1 MKRIKGLIIGVYT
14 LPVLL
19 TFINVFCAFSACI
32 LAWKNEFAYAIV
44 LFMVAGIFDLFDGVV
59 ARKCKRTQM
68 QKQFGI
74 QIDSLADVCS
84 FGVTPVVIGIF
95 LGMNTLIDFIIMGL
109 YLGAALMRLAYFN
122 CQAIQEE
129 GRVSYYTGLPVTYST
144 IILPIVI
151 VIAYLLTGEFS
162 LWILRIAYIMIAV
175 LFVLR
180 IKLPKPKGKWY
191 AIFPALTIVWAVVTI
206 LIL

>member
-1 MKRIKGLIIGVYT
+1 MKRNKGFIIGVYT
-14 LPVLL
+14 LPVLI
-19 TFINVFCAFSACI
+19 TFMGVFCAFSACI
-32 LAWKNEFAYAIV
+32 MAWQKNFAYAIV
-44 LFMVAGIFDLFDGVV
+44 LFMLAGTFDLFDGVV
-59 ARKCKRTQM
+59 ARKTKRTQM

-84 FGVTPVVIGIF
+84 FGVTPIVLGIF
-95 LGMNTLIDFIIMGL
+95 LGMNTVFDFMIMGL

-144 IILPIVI
+144 ILLPIVI
-151 VIAYLLTGEFS
+151 VIAYLLTGEFC
-162 LWILRIAYIMIAV
+162 LWILRTAYIMIAI
-175 LFVLR
+175 LFVLK
-180 IKLPKPKGKWY
+180 IKLPKPKGIWY
-191 AIFPALTIVWAVVTI
+191 VIFPALTIVWAVVTI